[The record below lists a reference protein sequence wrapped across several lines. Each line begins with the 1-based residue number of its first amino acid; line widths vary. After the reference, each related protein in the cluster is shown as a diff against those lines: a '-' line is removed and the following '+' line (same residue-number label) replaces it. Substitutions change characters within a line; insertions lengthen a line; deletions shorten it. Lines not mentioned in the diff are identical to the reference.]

1 MCVIYANLLEF
12 IQGTIFL
19 IYLICILYCKKE
31 MNCWNFFKIRYLEV
45 EDLWHAF
52 LIQHC
57 LINVD
62 NLEKRT
68 GQITDVRY
76 FASITVISISCQQAG
91 NEAFHVV
98 NKYNLGL
105 LWWNRC
111 FYAFD
116 WYSKDQNS
124 NLSTGGFNLDAT
136 TKIRNLIVSRKKN
149 SAIERKKH
157 ENSEQKTE
165 Y

>member
-1 MCVIYANLLEF
+1 MFAYIMFIKFCVFAATHF
-12 IQGTIFL
+12 IVNKLRDIFL
-19 IYLICILYCKKE
+19 FGLSST
-31 MNCWNFFKIRYLEV
+31 W
-45 EDLWHAF
+45 
-52 LIQHC
+52 
-57 LINVD
+57 
-62 NLEKRT
+62 
-68 GQITDVRY
+68 ITDVRY
-76 FASITVISISCQQAG
+76 FASITVISSSCQQAG

-98 NKYNLGL
+98 NKYSLGL

-124 NLSTGGFNLDAT
+124 NLSTGSFNLDAT